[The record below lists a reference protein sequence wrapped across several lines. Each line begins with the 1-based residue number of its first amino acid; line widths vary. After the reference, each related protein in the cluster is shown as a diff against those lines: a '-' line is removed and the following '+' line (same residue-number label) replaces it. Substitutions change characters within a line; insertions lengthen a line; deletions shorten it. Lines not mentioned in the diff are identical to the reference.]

1 LTGCDTMIMIG
12 NGTAPNG
19 SSRYVHTPHYDFN
32 DEILCIGAAYWASL
46 VKEELGEQSA
56 SEACSS

>member
-1 LTGCDTMIMIG
+1 MIMIG